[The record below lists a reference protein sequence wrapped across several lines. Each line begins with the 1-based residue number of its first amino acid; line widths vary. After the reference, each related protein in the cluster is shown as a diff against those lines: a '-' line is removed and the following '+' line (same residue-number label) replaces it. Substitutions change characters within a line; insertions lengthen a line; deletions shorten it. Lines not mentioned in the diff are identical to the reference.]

1 MMRVCALA
9 AVLAA
14 LVAGCGGSDDAQLE
28 VFAASSLRDVAP
40 EADDAPR
47 YTFAGSDELAAQI
60 RDGAPADVFL
70 SASGTPMEELR
81 SAGLVEA
88 PVVFGSNRLVVVVPA
103 DNPAGLEEFGDLA
116 RPGVKL
122 ILGGEG
128 VPIGD
133 YAREA
138 LSAAGLAAA
147 LENVVSLEQDVKGV
161 LGKVALG
168 EADAGIVYA
177 TDVRAAA
184 EDVRELAIPD
194 NVQPDVR
201 YYAAVVTAGETD
213 RATDFVERLAGD
225 EGADAL
231 RAAGFLPVPNR
242 AE

>member
-1 MMRVCALA
+1 MSRAC
-9 AVLAA
+9 VLAA
-14 LVAGCGGSDDAQLE
+14 ALALAAGCGGSDDDRLE

-40 EADDAPR
+40 EVDPAPR

-70 SASGTPMEELR
+70 SASAAPLEQLR

-88 PVVFGSNRLVVVVPA
+88 PFVFASNRLVVVVPEG
-103 DNPAGLEEFGDLA
+103 NPAGLEGFDELV

-122 ILGGEG
+122 VLGGEG

-138 LSAAGLAAA
+138 LAAAGFATA

-168 EADAGIVYA
+168 EADAGIVYT

-194 NVQPDVR
+194 DAQPDVR
-201 YYAAVVTAGETD
+201 YYAAVVIAGDTD
-213 RATDFVERLAGD
+213 RAAKFVKRLAGG
-225 EGADAL
+225 EGGRAL